1 MTREEAINFL
11 LGVGGRNLEPGSA
24 VALEIA
30 QLLKDSVPVAASP
43 ALKATGTDNEILHYL
58 DTTSRVSCPQITCE
72 QAAGIAAL
80 LRKANSYEDCGQDG
94 VCAIS
99 PGCNRHFLDFN
110 RELAVRLTDKQSL
123 QEACGFAWDC
133 GREIAATQSEASI
146 NSLGLA
152 RDLKNCRAAATA
164 LADALDKSHET
175 ENVACGF
182 AWDCGREISDQI
194 WVAEQLRKSMGF
206 GVVVSTGDIDPGIY
220 EGTGS
225 GFKFGATKG
234 VKR

>member
-1 MTREEAINFL
+1 MNGKEWSDAVDA
-11 LGVGGRNLEPGSA
+11 LGVVSKRHAKSLMSS
-24 VALEIA
+24 L
-30 QLLKDSVPVAASP
+30 
-43 ALKATGTDNEILHYL
+43 NEILHYL

-72 QAAGIAAL
+72 QAAVIAAL

-146 NSLGLA
+146 NDEKLIADKLREALQQLVSAVRPTIGATQEQKDEMLG
-152 RDLKNCRAAATA
+152 RYF
-164 LADALDKSHET
+164 DALD
-175 ENVACGF
+175 N
-182 AWDCGREISDQI
+182 
-194 WVAEQLRKSMGF
+194 AEKLLRAF
-206 GVVVSTGDIDPGIY
+206 
-220 EGTGS
+220 
-225 GFKFGATKG
+225 KG
-234 VKR
+234 VEK